1 MPDIFATA
9 EQLYEAVRFQDAEL
23 SAREERVR
31 SMIDELTGYCPE
43 DVGSFGLLLNL
54 PGSDLDLA
62 IGVPAED
69 QDRVFG
75 VCHRQG
81 MKFKGER
88 WTSPTSTRKVF
99 EFTFENVPVDLGVL
113 PKEDFDLLVSCL
125 ERCRREMTRDER
137 VEHVWQKWK
146 LKQDGRQREYAELKL
161 EPYARFC
168 PSFDWKPIL

>member
-1 MPDIFATA
+1 
-9 EQLYEAVRFQDAEL
+9 
-23 SAREERVR
+23 
-31 SMIDELTGYCPE
+31 MIDELTGYCPD

-69 QDRVFG
+69 QDRVFKI
-75 VCHRQG
+75 CHRQG

-88 WTSPTSTRKVF
+88 QTSATSTRKVF

-137 VEHVWQKWK
+137 VEHVWRKWK

-168 PSFDWKPIL
+168 PSFVWKPIL

>member
-23 SAREERVR
+23 SAREDRVR

-43 DVGSFGLLLNL
+43 AVGSFGLLLNL

-69 QDRVFG
+69 QDRVFKI
-75 VCHRQG
+75 CHRQG

-88 WTSPTSTRKVF
+88 QTSATSTRKVF
-99 EFTFENVPVDLGVL
+99 EFIDRKSVV
-113 PKEDFDLLVSCL
+113 
-125 ERCRREMTRDER
+125 
-137 VEHVWQKWK
+137 
-146 LKQDGRQREYAELKL
+146 
-161 EPYARFC
+161 
-168 PSFDWKPIL
+168 